1 MCSLDVVCFTAMT
14 ILDVAPVTLSSGGTL
29 YPAIEFGFIEGFRPL
44 QLDLYLPKRTSA
56 PSPVIVYFHGGG
68 WAVGTRRRFGRAFKS
83 WSPSALAR
91 LAAAGFAV
99 ITVDYRLSGE
109 ATFPAQ
115 IDDAKAAVR
124 WLRANAEELHVDVD
138 RIVAWGESAGGQL
151 AALLGVTGH
160 RDTADDVCAV
170 ISWYAPM
177 DLRNGSDPDSAESKM
192 LGGTAIGRPGLAAA
206 ASPITHVHPAAPPFH
221 IQHGDA
227 DELVSIG
234 QSERMVEALR
244 DAGVPVVFKT
254 IEGSDHFWTG
264 APDLEAIFT
273 ESLDFAV
280 RITSC

>member
-1 MCSLDVVCFTAMT
+1 MT
-14 ILDVAPVTLSSGGTL
+14 VLDVAPVTLSTGGTL
-29 YPAIEFGFIEGFRPL
+29 YPAVEFGSIEGFRPL
-44 QLDLYLPKRTSA
+44 QLDLYLPERRSS
-56 PSPVIVYFHGGG
+56 PSPAIVYFHGGG

-99 ITVDYRLSGE
+99 ITVDYRLSSE

-124 WLRANAEELHVDVD
+124 WLRTNAEELHVDVD

-151 AALLGVTGH
+151 AALLGLTGH

-192 LGGTAIGRPGLAAA
+192 LGGTAVRQPEVAAA

-221 IQHGDA
+221 IQHGRVDT
-227 DELVSIG
+227 LVPLG
-234 QSERMVEALR
+234 QSERMAEALR
-244 DAGVPVVFKT
+244 DTGVPVVFKT

-273 ESLDFAV
+273 DSLDFAI
-280 RITSC
+280 RITSWERAT

>member
-1 MCSLDVVCFTAMT
+1 MT
-14 ILDVAPVTLSSGGTL
+14 VLDVAPVTLSSGGTL
-29 YPAIEFGFIEGFRPL
+29 YPAIEFGSIEGFRPL
-44 QLDLYLPKRTSA
+44 QLDLYLPERTSA

-83 WSPSALAR
+83 WSPAALAR
-91 LAAAGFAV
+91 LTAAGFAV

-177 DLRNGSDPDSAESKM
+177 DLRNGSDPDSPESKM
-192 LGGTAIGRPGLAAA
+192 LGGTAVSRPELAVA
-206 ASPITHVHPAAPPFH
+206 ASPITQVHPAAPPFH
-221 IQHGDA
+221 IQHGTVDT
-227 DELVSIG
+227 LVPIG

>member
-1 MCSLDVVCFTAMT
+1 MT
-14 ILDVAPVTLSSGGTL
+14 VLDVAPVTLSTGGTL
-29 YPAIEFGFIEGFRPL
+29 YPAIEFGSIEGFRPL
-44 QLDLYLPKRTSA
+44 QLDLYLPVRTSA
-56 PSPVIVYFHGGG
+56 PSPAIVYFHGGG

-91 LAAAGFAV
+91 LATAGFAV

-177 DLRNGSDPDSAESKM
+177 DLRDGSDPDSAKSKM
-192 LGGTAIGRPGLAAA
+192 LGGAAVSQPEVAVA
-206 ASPITHVHPAAPPFH
+206 ASPIVHVHPAAPPFH
-221 IQHGDA
+221 IQHGTADA
-227 DELVSIG
+227 LVPID
-234 QSERMVEALR
+234 QSERMVEALQGV
-244 DAGVPVVFKT
+244 GVPVVFKA

-264 APDLEAIFT
+264 APDLEAIFA

>member
-1 MCSLDVVCFTAMT
+1 MT
-14 ILDVAPVTLSSGGTL
+14 VLNVASVTLATGGTL
-29 YPAIEFGFIEGFRPL
+29 YPAVDFGSIEGFRPL
-44 QLDLYLPKRTSA
+44 QLDIYLPERTSA
-56 PSPVIVYFHGGG
+56 PSPAIVYFHGGG
-68 WAVGTRRRFGRAFKS
+68 WAAGTRRRFGRAFKS

-99 ITVDYRLSGE
+99 VTVDYRLSGE

-124 WLRANAEELHVDVD
+124 WLRTNAEELHVDVD

-160 RDTADDVCAV
+160 RDSADDVCAV

-177 DLRNGSDPDSAESKM
+177 DLRNGSDPASVESKM
-192 LGGTAIGRPGLAAA
+192 LGGPAVDRPDVAAA

-221 IQHGDA
+221 IQHGTA
-227 DELVSIG
+227 DTLVPID
-234 QSERMVEALR
+234 QSERMAEALR
-244 DAGVPVVFKT
+244 EVGVPVVFKV

-273 ESLDFAV
+273 ESFDFAI

>member
-1 MCSLDVVCFTAMT
+1 MT
-14 ILDVAPVTLSSGGTL
+14 VLDVAPVPLSTGGTL
-29 YPAIEFGFIEGFRPL
+29 YSAVEFGSIEGFRPL
-44 QLDLYLPKRTSA
+44 QLDLYLPERPSA
-56 PSPVIVYFHGGG
+56 LSPAIVYFHGGG
-68 WAVGTRRRFGRAFKS
+68 WAVGTRRRFGRAFRS

-192 LGGTAIGRPGLAAA
+192 LGGTAVSQPEVAAA
-206 ASPITHVHPAAPPFH
+206 ASPIMHVHPAAPPFH
-221 IQHGDA
+221 IQHGTADA
-227 DELVSIG
+227 LVPID
-234 QSERMVEALR
+234 QSERMVDALR
-244 DAGVPVVFKT
+244 EVGVPVVLKT
-254 IEGSDHFWTG
+254 VEGSDHFWTG

-273 ESLDFAV
+273 ESLDFAM